1 MKYRAT
7 EVVDIGNSVEAR
19 RPAPPKLPQKH
30 KSPAEAGSRAEN
42 RWPGQD
48 QARNTKTQHLAGSLA
63 EALQNRFPISNS
75 SFNIAHFRGK
85 WAPFLWFI
93 SMITYLTQD
102 VEKCSQFLF
111 PLIRCFGTR
120 YWFPPCSEGRL
131 PPFTI

>member
-75 SFNIAHFRGK
+75 SFNIAHFRCK
-85 WAPFLWFI
+85 SAPFSWFI
-93 SMITYLTQD
+93 SWLFSMVWMRLLCFATIIPLTHN
-102 VEKCSQFLF
+102 K
-111 PLIRCFGTR
+111 I
-120 YWFPPCSEGRL
+120 
-131 PPFTI
+131 